1 MDVCDDDDEEEDE
14 EEEKEGRRGKRTA
27 FDIKGHFDDDGGK
40 GEKETEVKEEKGVER
55 AYNEEDVEE
64 EEEVE
69 EEEKEKEE
77 KEEEE
82 EENIRYLGHYPI

>member
-1 MDVCDDDDEEEDE
+1 M
-14 EEEKEGRRGKRTA
+14 
-27 FDIKGHFDDDGGK
+27 
-40 GEKETEVKEEKGVER
+40 EVKEEKGVER

-64 EEEVE
+64 EE
-69 EEEKEKEE
+69 